1 MSIRNRE
8 NELFKKWSAERQR
21 FVERVFVKDGVV
33 DEESY
38 LRSSLKIM
46 LVLKEING
54 SLEKW
59 HNDLRDF
66 IRQGA
71 RWQTWDNVT
80 RWIRG
85 IRAIH
90 RDIEWKEL
98 EKISKEQR
106 KEHLKSICAVNLKKS
121 PGGRTTDNN
130 ALSKEAKEDEKFL
143 NEQFGIYNP
152 DLVIC
157 CGSIVSRKFLDLV
170 KLPEK
175 SDYKMTTRGICY
187 HEYQTN
193 KYMIEYSHPEARVA
207 NCLLHYGLVDAI
219 REILKI
225 N

>member
-1 MSIRNRE
+1 MSIINRE
-8 NELFKKWSAERQR
+8 TELFEKWSAERPG
-21 FVERVFVKDGVV
+21 FVKDGVV
-33 DEESY
+33 DEKSY
-38 LRSSLKIM
+38 LDSSLKIM
-46 LVLKEING
+46 FVLKEING
-54 SLEKW
+54 SLTDW
-59 HNDLRDF
+59 DNDLRNF

-71 RWQTWDNVT
+71 RRQTWNNVT

-85 IRAIH
+85 IREINH
-90 RDIEWKEL
+90 GIEWKEL
-98 EKISKEQR
+98 EEISGEKR
-106 KEHLKSICAVNLKKS
+106 KEYLKSICAVNLKKS
-121 PGGRTTDNN
+121 PGGHTTDNN
-130 ALSKEAKEDEKFL
+130 ALSQVAKDDEKFL

-225 N
+225 D